1 MNDPTTK
8 RIIELQT
15 RLAVRLEQ
23 LKFTGVPA
31 ANVSHRLA
39 EATALAKDI
48 ADESLPLFLE
58 VSLDHQDALASLL
71 AHIKLDLD
79 ELRDVIMDLEPDLT
93 ELLKLLRGDNQ

>member
-15 RLAVRLEQ
+15 RLAEKLQ
-23 LKFTGVPA
+23 KLGFNGVPA

-39 EATALAKDI
+39 EATALAKDL
-48 ADESLPLFLE
+48 ADESVPLFLD
-58 VSLDHQDALASLL
+58 VSPDHRDALASLA

-79 ELRDVIMDLEPDLT
+79 ELRDNIMDLEPDLT
-93 ELLKLLRGDNQ
+93 ELLKLLRGDDQ